1 MLNGVSLKIM
11 CFDVVGLIVVNFVL
25 IVLVLVYFDCL
36 DLRDGVICCLQ
47 YKWGDEGG
55 EVCWC
60 REGMRYWYRVGL
72 WVVRNE

>member
-1 MLNGVSLKIM
+1 M

-25 IVLVLVYFDCL
+25 FVLVLVYFDCL

-47 YKWGDEGG
+47 YKWGDDYEGG

-60 REGMRYWYRVGL
+60 REGMRYWYRVVL
-72 WVVRNE
+72 WVIRNESVLYF

>member
-1 MLNGVSLKIM
+1 M

-25 IVLVLVYFDCL
+25 FVLVLVYFDCL

-47 YKWGDEGG
+47 YKWGN
-55 EVCWC
+55 VCWC
-60 REGMRYWYRVGL
+60 REGMICWYRVGL